1 MRMRREVETTTAVAP
16 PARSP
21 GRPEGLSMHAVRAAV
36 SRARTGDPAAIALLR
51 QVAGEGATAAPPTPA
66 PAPCRLTPTTAPDLA
81 GDLTDGEALE
91 ATRTLPA
98 HVQRSNIGSDCQRRE
113 FMRWAR
119 EWFGT
124 YRAAIE
130 HFSAIETA
138 NVPGSPLVHRDARAR
153 LEAVAAELAGS
164 GGHMPSTSTAF
175 AFRSTFAGKH
185 PSPASMHTLGYAL
198 DYDAV
203 GMPQMGQDE
212 MALLIE
218 LMTGGPANA
227 QILDYS
233 RRRDAIRRMGDRT
246 AAGTE
251 TALASDRN
259 ATAVLSGITTELAR
273 LTQAST
279 AFQAILGAT
288 ARDEFLEL
296 RTQYFEA
303 AAGDRAAVLARVQP
317 LLAPLFAAIG
327 RAEGEAGLSDA
338 RRAMLARLRTKLTDA
353 AFLFGAARRPRGGG
367 RPTTAQTHTSPSLAQ
382 LFEHGWFAP
391 GDQGGHWGVE
401 FATAMARH
409 GFEGG
414 YVWGGATQDS
424 MHFELVV
431 ARPYTPPRAPAAAS
445 TGAAGHGHEH

>member
-1 MRMRREVETTTAVAP
+1 
-16 PARSP
+16 
-21 GRPEGLSMHAVRAAV
+21 VR
-36 SRARTGDPAAIALLR
+36 
-51 QVAGEGATAAPPTPA
+51 
-66 PAPCRLTPTTAPDLA
+66 
-81 GDLTDGEALE
+81 
-91 ATRTLPA
+91 
-98 HVQRSNIGSDCQRRE
+98 RSNIGTDCQRRE

-124 YRAAIE
+124 YRDAIA
-130 HFSAIETA
+130 HFSAIEA
-138 NVPGSPLVHRDARAR
+138 AAVPDRPLVHRDAKAR
-153 LEAVAAELAGS
+153 LEAVAAELSAAGVD
-164 GGHMPSTSTAF
+164 MPSTSTAF
-175 AFRSTFAGKH
+175 AFRAPFAGKH

-203 GMPQMGQDE
+203 GMPQMGQNE

-251 TALASDRN
+251 TAPASDRG

-279 AFQAILGAT
+279 TFQTILGMT

-296 RTQYFEA
+296 RTQYFEVA
-303 AAGDRAAVLARVQP
+303 EGDRAAVLARVQP
-317 LLAPLFAAIG
+317 LLAPLYAAIG
-327 RAEGEAGLSDA
+327 RAEGEAGLTDA
-338 RRAMLARLRTKLTDA
+338 RRAMLGRLRTKLTTA
-353 AFLFGAARRPRGGG
+353 GFLFGTARRPRGG

-391 GDQGGHWGVE
+391 GDHGEHWGVE

-431 ARPYTPPRAPAAAS
+431 ARPYTPPAAPARGG
-445 TGAAGHGHEH
+445 GAHGHEH